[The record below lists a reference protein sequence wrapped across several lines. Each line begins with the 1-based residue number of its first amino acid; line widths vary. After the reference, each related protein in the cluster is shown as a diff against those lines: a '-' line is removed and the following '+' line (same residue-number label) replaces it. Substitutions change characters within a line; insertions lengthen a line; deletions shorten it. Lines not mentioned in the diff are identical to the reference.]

1 MKVNKEIRITSE
13 PLGDEGPIITLNSLN
28 NVVFIVLKNKEVL
41 VGTIQIEEV
50 ITKTNSAIDTQFNE
64 KAELV
69 EGSKIENRFVIIFI
83 YFLLK

>member
-28 NVVFIVLKNKEVL
+28 NVVFIALKNKEVL

-50 ITKTNSAIDTQFNE
+50 ITKTNSTIDTQFNE
-64 KAELV
+64 KVELV